1 MKCLAFLLSVDLLI
15 FWFIIQSVDL
25 KFWYANIKFYSV
37 DLACCWFN
45 FFKLRLGA
53 LRPRSVGQSVGL
65 LVGPPKITKKM
76 TKLYKTFQTI
86 KEELLWQKTTF
97 DRRQPLAE
105 DDLWQKTAFD
115 RRWPLTEDDPQ
126 WKRTFDRV
134 TVYYLNKIFTP
145 HLYSHSTTDS
155 KSEILSA
162 VYAGNRIS
170 RDGRNVCGIMHV
182 NMCRKDNI
190 FWQRGQIV

>member
-1 MKCLAFLLSVDLLI
+1 MECLAFLLSVDLLI

-97 DRRQPLAE
+97 DRRRPLIEDNLWQKTTFDKRRPLME
-105 DDLWQKTAFD
+105 DDLWRKTTFD
-115 RRWPLTEDDPQ
+115 GKWPLTEDNLLWRWPLIEDDLW
-126 WKRTFDRV
+126 WKMTFDARQ
-134 TVYYLNKIFTP
+134 TLMQDNFCGK
-145 HLYSHSTTDS
+145 TTF
-155 KSEILSA
+155 
-162 VYAGNRIS
+162 
-170 RDGRNVCGIMHV
+170 DGTLLI
-182 NMCRKDNI
+182 DDDL
-190 FWQRGQIV
+190 W

>member
-1 MKCLAFLLSVDLLI
+1 MECLAFLLSVDLLI

-86 KEELLWQKTTF
+86 KEELF
-97 DRRQPLAE
+97 DRRQPLTE
-105 DDLWQKTAFD
+105 DNLWRKTTFG
-115 RRWPLTEDDPQ
+115 RRRPLTEDDLWRKMTLNGRGPSIGLQ
-126 WKRTFDRV
+126 YITWIKYLLLTLTATAQLTPNPKYYQLSMPEIEFHVMVEMYVALCMWTCAEKTTFFGKED
-134 TVYYLNKIFTP
+134 K
-145 HLYSHSTTDS
+145 
-155 KSEILSA
+155 
-162 VYAGNRIS
+162 
-170 RDGRNVCGIMHV
+170 
-182 NMCRKDNI
+182 
-190 FWQRGQIV
+190 